1 MPVRQRADTG
11 YMSQLFGT
19 SWTRV
24 VKDRRHP
31 RTSAAG
37 GFAWLRL
44 AMRLGVA
51 RTEVGS

>member
-1 MPVRQRADTG
+1 MPVRQRADTA
-11 YMSQLFGT
+11 YMSQLFEMP
-19 SWTRV
+19 WTRV
-24 VKDRRHP
+24 VRGP
-31 RTSAAG
+31 RTSGAG